1 MRNYER
7 FQQVITYYLN
17 SINASADFI
26 KLKENEVKGK
36 KHKGLTEK
44 YKEFEKRKGKVINS
58 LNTILNSEPEMVNK
72 IEADL
77 ESINEDIRNFV
88 REF

>member
-7 FQQVITYYLN
+7 FQQVITYYLK

-26 KLKENEVKGK
+26 KLKLNESNGK
-36 KHKGLTEK
+36 KRKSLEGKLT
-44 YKEFEKRKGKVINS
+44 EFEKRKGKAMVS
-58 LNTILNSEPEMVNK
+58 LNKIINSEPETVNK

-77 ESINEDIRNFV
+77 ESINEDIRDFV

>member
-7 FQQVITYYLN
+7 FQQVITYYLK

-26 KLKENEVKGK
+26 KLKVNEVNGK
-36 KHKGLTEK
+36 KRKGLAKKLE
-44 YKEFEKRKGKVINS
+44 EIENRKGKVINS
-58 LNTILNSEPEMVNK
+58 LNKIINSEPETVNK

-77 ESINEDIRNFV
+77 ESINEDIRNYV